1 MKNMENKMKKNNI
14 LLLAMLTVSML
25 SCYVIPDNP
34 FSARLQCYKK
44 NYCDTA
50 VNDCVVGSALFSA
63 LFTPSKS
70 SSTTTTTT
78 SSTTPVE
85 SLTNFSKSGTFSNST
100 FNSPQSYSSTSSS
113 SSTLITPY
121 NSATYSTSTPTY
133 QNMNVTGTLNNP
145 NIVDIMSISYT
156 STGYTAGSGSYT
168 CIGYTNNTRIIEV
181 SKISGNANCQLYS
194 QFGASSNST
203 NSPTSETLLG
213 TLSTSVN
220 TITLNL
226 STGPTYLYVRCS
238 GALNDQYAI
247 KFAYSSLNKANEVF
261 PCTNTSSSSSSSSSS
276 SFTSNFLNYLTSPLT
291 CIDADKTC
299 KSDCDKKHF
308 Y

>member
-1 MKNMENKMKKNNI
+1 MNKMNV
-14 LLLAMLTVSML
+14 LFSVMLCVSVF

-44 NYCDTA
+44 NYCDSA
-50 VNDCVVGSALFSA
+50 VNDCVIGSALFGA
-63 LFTPSKS
+63 LFNRPSTTS
-70 SSTTTTTT
+70 SSTTTTP

-85 SLTNFSKSGTFSNST
+85 NLTNFSKSGTFSSST
-100 FNSPQSYSSTSSS
+100 FNSPQTYTATSSS
-113 SSTLITPY
+113 SSSSSLFTPY

-145 NIVDIMSISYT
+145 NNVDIISISYT
-156 STGYTAGSGSYT
+156 SSGYTPGSGSYT
-168 CIGYTNNTRIIEV
+168 CIGYTGNTRIVEV
-181 SKISGNANCQLYS
+181 SKISGNATCQLYS

-203 NSPTSETLLG
+203 NAATSETLLG
-213 TLSTSVN
+213 TLTSAVSTF
-220 TITLNL
+220 TFNL

-247 KFAYSSLNKANEVF
+247 KFAYSSSNKANEVF
-261 PCTNTSSSSSSSSSS
+261 PCTNTSSTSSSSSSS

-291 CIDADKTC
+291 CVDADKTC
-299 KSDCDKKHF
+299 KADCDKKHF